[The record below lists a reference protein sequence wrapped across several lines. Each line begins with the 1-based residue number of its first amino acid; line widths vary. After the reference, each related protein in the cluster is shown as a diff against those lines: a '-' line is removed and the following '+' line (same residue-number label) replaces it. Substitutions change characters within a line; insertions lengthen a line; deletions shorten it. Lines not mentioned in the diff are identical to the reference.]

1 MAAMAFL
8 VPLGVRVE
16 SIKSILKGTKHM
28 TVLDGRRSNGGA
40 RPGAG
45 APTKAARSGLQAAL
59 DTCVSQAEREQ
70 LWRNLLAQALDDNP
84 KVSLPAI
91 TLLFA
96 YVYGRPTEIREVSGS
111 EGSPLEIVVRYAED

>member
-1 MAAMAFL
+1 MA
-8 VPLGVRVE
+8 
-16 SIKSILKGTKHM
+16 
-28 TVLDGRRSNGGA
+28 VLDGRRNNKGGA

-59 DTCVSQAEREQ
+59 DTCFSQTEREQ
-70 LWRNLLAQALDDNP
+70 VLQNLVAQALDSNP

-96 YVYGRPTEIREVSGS
+96 YVYGRPTEHREMTGH
-111 EGSPLEIVVRYAED
+111 EGEPLEIRVVYADA